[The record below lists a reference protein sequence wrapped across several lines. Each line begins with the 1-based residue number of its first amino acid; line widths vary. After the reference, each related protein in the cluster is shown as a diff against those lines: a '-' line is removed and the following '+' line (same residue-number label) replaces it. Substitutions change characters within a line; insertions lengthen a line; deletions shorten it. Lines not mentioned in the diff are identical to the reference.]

1 MTPFMIIAIH
11 YSHFNMPLFFIM
23 LFICK
28 IYHIIIVNFLG
39 IHFYF
44 IMHFT

>member
-23 LFICK
+23 LFNMQNLSHHHSK
-28 IYHIIIVNFLG
+28 FSWYALF
-39 IHFYF
+39 
-44 IMHFT
+44 MHFT